1 MSYQMLVG
9 AFNAYDALK
18 SFANLYHHMALDTD
32 DPMERARHA
41 EASRAY
47 RHAAN
52 LINDKLD
59 LRLAEQDAA
68 LQEG

>member
-1 MSYQMLVG
+1 MIVG

-18 SFANLYHHMALDTD
+18 SFANLYLHMALDAD
-32 DPMERARHA
+32 DQMERVRYA

-52 LINDKLD
+52 LVNEKLD